1 MSIRFNCFIISKHKI
16 DLIQYTFISCIITV
30 NTTTMT
36 HLIENGWIQY
46 AGELPDDIY
55 CGFDEHDHYGVL
67 SFNTPTTDSN
77 THEMLYHIK
86 VDVSGSM
93 SDCLRDGR
101 SKMQLIVHTLTNM
114 LHYFAENTENVII
127 QISGFDDKIHSYI
140 EPTKVTRANVLSLV
154 AALSTM
160 RPMNMTNIELALVT
174 ISENIEKKVV
184 DVARNR
190 QVVIFL
196 TDGDSTVGENEPT
209 KLAEL
214 VPGGVSA
221 YFIALGDNHNS
232 DIMYALGHKNPYT
245 SNWFISQL
253 EHTGNV
259 YGEILFNEMHRVLEH
274 VDIEVNNGKIFDY
287 MTGTFVANLHIGH
300 LSSEMK
306 KYYHIVT
313 DNPDECYVTI
323 RGLDSRDGTHAEF
336 YASDLPPLVLHEKDI
351 TTHVEL
357 DAHFIQKQF
366 MRLGVQKLMSDLRLH
381 TDTKLERHKCLISL
395 ECYDHV
401 EMPDMDET
409 IETRREFNRRARV
422 IKKKIN
428 QYMDLHGIAQDEL
441 LCGLI
446 DDLSVVAKTT
456 ADLRRN
462 IRFATARE
470 DSQGRQTTFNTV
482 SDMQDEDELHIGR
495 NLNPPALQRA
505 PTSAYTSPG
514 RLNVM
519 RVISS
524 DVDANE
530 SLSPAMIVTPTLSR
544 PNDNALF
551 MFTP

>member
-1 MSIRFNCFIISKHKI
+1 MT
-16 DLIQYTFISCIITV
+16 DLIQKS
-30 NTTTMT
+30 
-36 HLIENGWIQY
+36 WIQY
-46 AGELPDDIY
+46 AHELPDDIY
-55 CGFDEHDHYGVL
+55 CGFDEHDNYGVL
-67 SFNTPTTDSN
+67 SFNTPTIDAN
-77 THEMLYHIK
+77 KHEMLYHIM

-93 SDCLRDGR
+93 SDTLRDGR

-127 QISGFDDKIHSYI
+127 QVSGFDDKIHPYI
-140 EPTKVTRANVLSLV
+140 EPTKVSRANVQSLV
-154 AALSTM
+154 TALSAM

-174 ISENIEKKVV
+174 ISENIEKKLV

-196 TDGDSTVGENEPT
+196 TDGDSTVGENEPP
-209 KLAEL
+209 KLANL
-214 VPGGVSA
+214 VPVGVSA

-232 DIMYALGHKNPYT
+232 DIMYSLGHKNPYT

-259 YGEILFNEMHRVLEH
+259 YGEILFNEMHRVLDH

-287 MTGTFVANLHIGH
+287 VTGTFAVNLHIGH

-313 DNPDECYVTI
+313 DTPDECYVTI
-323 RGLDSRDGTHAEF
+323 KGVDSRDGTHVEF
-336 YASDLPPLVLHEKDI
+336 YASDLPPLVLCTNDV
-351 TTHVEL
+351 TVHVEL
-357 DAHFIQKQF
+357 DAHLIQKQF

-381 TDTKLERHKCLISL
+381 TDLKMERQKNLISL

-401 EMPDMDET
+401 ELPNIDEA
-409 IETRREFNRRARV
+409 IESRREFNRRARV
-422 IKKKIN
+422 MKKKIK
-428 QYMDLHGIAQDEL
+428 QYVDLHGIAQDEFIG
-441 LCGLI
+441 GLM

-456 ADLRRN
+456 TDLRRN

-482 SDMQDEDELHIGR
+482 SDMQDEDDLCIGR

-505 PTSAYTSPG
+505 PTSAYRSPG
-514 RLNVM
+514 RLNIM

-524 DVDANE
+524 DVDAND
-530 SLSPAMIVTPTLSR
+530 SLSPTMIVTPTLSR
-544 PNDNALF
+544 TNENALF